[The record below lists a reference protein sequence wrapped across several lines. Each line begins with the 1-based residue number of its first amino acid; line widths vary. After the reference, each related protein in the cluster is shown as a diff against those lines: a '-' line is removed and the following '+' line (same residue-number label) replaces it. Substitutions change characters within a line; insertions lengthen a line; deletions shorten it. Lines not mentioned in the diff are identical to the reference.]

1 MPATALE
8 KMPVHEWHSL
18 PAPEVTRHLD
28 SNLETGLTSAE
39 AAKRQEHFGSNELKG
54 KRGKSPIVRFLLQ
67 FNQPLLYILLIA
79 GAIKALLGEWVNAW
93 VIWGV
98 TLINAII
105 GFIQESKAE
114 SAIAALAAAVQTE
127 ATVIRN
133 GQKVRVSSR
142 DLVPGDLVLLASGDK
157 VPADL
162 RLVQVRNLQVNESA
176 LTGESVAVEK
186 DTQPLNPDA
195 PLAER
200 TNMAYAGS
208 FVTSGTGSGIVV
220 AIGDATETGR
230 ISQLIEQRT
239 SLTTPLTRKFD
250 KFSRTLLYIIL
261 GIAALT
267 FAVGL
272 GYGNSWVEMFEAAVA
287 LAVSAIPEGLPAV
300 VTVTLAIGV
309 SRMARRHAI
318 VRKLPAVETLGSAT
332 VICSDKTG
340 TLTEN
345 QMTVQAVYAGGKHY
359 AVSGGGYNPEGE
371 ILESGEQES
380 KSAAE
385 ILATNIALQE
395 CLIAG
400 LLCNDSH
407 LEAVNGQWKVVG
419 DPTEGA
425 LIVVANKAGL
435 SSSSL
440 EREMPR
446 CDVIP
451 FESEHQ
457 YMATLHEQGRGTRS
471 EERGKESKIQNLK
484 SKIVYVKGSVEA
496 ILSRCEQQLDD
507 RGQLAPVAQE
517 TVHREIDAMAKQGLR
532 VLAFANKS
540 VPTDRSS
547 LEHADIRTGLVFLGL
562 QGMIDPP
569 RKEAIRAVQACQ
581 QAGIQVKMITG
592 DHAVTAAAIAAQMGL
607 KKQGEVLAFTGKEIA
622 QMDRQELAAA
632 VEDGVVFARVA
643 PEQKLR
649 LVEALQSK
657 GEIVAMTG
665 DGVNDAPALKQAD
678 IGIAMGGAGTE
689 VAKEA
694 ADMIL
699 TDDNFASIE
708 AAVEEG
714 RTVYRNLLKAIAFIL
729 PVNGGE
735 SMTILI
741 SVLLA
746 RELPILSLQVLWLN
760 MVNSIAMTVP
770 LAFEPKSEGVMQQPP
785 RRPNEPLLSS
795 RLIKRILVISAFNWI
810 LIFGVFE
817 WIRTTTGNIDLAR
830 TMAIQALVAG
840 RIFYLLSISQLGA
853 AIIAKISGRA
863 EKLSDAP
870 AIVIGIICT
879 VALQLLFSQWN
890 LMNELFS
897 TAPLNIN
904 QWFICLLVSLPMI
917 AVATLVNRF
926 DPLN

>member
-1 MPATALE
+1 MTATIRDKLPEQHWHNLPTQEVNRYLE
-8 KMPVHEWHSL
+8 
-18 PAPEVTRHLD
+18 

-39 AAKRQEHFGSNELKG
+39 AAKRQQRFGFNELKG
-54 KRGKSPIVRFLLQ
+54 KPGKSPIIKFLLQ

-105 GFIQESKAE
+105 GFVQESKAE
-114 SAIAALAAAVQTE
+114 SAIAALASSVQTD
-127 ATVIRN
+127 ATVIRD
-133 GQKVRVSSR
+133 GQKVRVSSK
-142 DLVPGDLVLLASGDK
+142 DIVPGDIVLLASGDK

-162 RLVQVRNLQVNESA
+162 RLIQVRNLQVNESA

-186 DTQPLNPDA
+186 LTQTLNTEA

-200 TNMAYAGS
+200 INMAYAGS
-208 FVTSGTGSGIVV
+208 FVTFGTTKGIVV
-220 AIGDATETGR
+220 AIGDNTETGR
-230 ISQLIEQRT
+230 ISKLIEQRT
-239 SLTTPLTRKFD
+239 NLSTPLTRKFD

-272 GYGNSWVEMFEAAVA
+272 GYGNSWVAMFEAAVA

-345 QMTVQAVYAGGKHY
+345 QMTVQAIYAGREHY
-359 AVSGGGYNPEGE
+359 QVSGTGYNPEGE
-371 ILESGEQES
+371 IRALEKQVTSSSIEKDGIS
-380 KSAAE
+380 NL
-385 ILATNIALQE
+385 ITLRE

-400 LLCNDSH
+400 LLCNDSR
-407 LEAVNGQWKVVG
+407 LEQKNGNWVVIG

-425 LIVVANKAGL
+425 LITVANKAGL
-435 SSSSL
+435 FSSLL

-446 CDVIP
+446 LDSIP
-451 FESEHQ
+451 FESEFQ
-457 YMATLHEQGRGTRS
+457 YMATLHRGS
-471 EERGKESKIQNLK
+471 KENAPLK
-484 SKIVYVKGSVEA
+484 TIYVKGSVEA
-496 ILSRCEQQLDD
+496 ILKRCEQGLDAQ
-507 RGQLAPVAQE
+507 GNITPVNQE
-517 TVHREIDAMAKQGLR
+517 TVNQQVDAMAEQGLR
-532 VLAFANKS
+532 VLAFAYKS
-540 VPTDRSS
+540 VPNTQSS
-547 LEHADIRTGLVFLGL
+547 LEHDDIKAGLIFLGL

-569 RKEAIRAVQACQ
+569 RAEAIKAVKGCQ
-581 QAGIQVKMITG
+581 QAGIKVKMITG
-592 DHAVTAAAIAAQMGL
+592 DHAVTAAAIAQRMGL
-607 KKQGEVLAFTGKEIA
+607 NKQESVIAFTGIELS
-622 QMDRQELAAA
+622 QMSQQELTNA

-694 ADMIL
+694 SDMIL
-699 TDDNFASIE
+699 TDDNFASIK

-735 SMTILI
+735 SMTILL

-770 LAFEPKSEGVMQQPP
+770 LAFEPKSERVLQRPP
-785 RRPNEPLLSS
+785 RNPNSPLLSGN
-795 RLIKRILVISAFNWI
+795 LLKRILVISAFNWI

-817 WIRTTTGNIDLAR
+817 WIRATTGNIALAR

-840 RIFYLLSISQLGA
+840 RIIYLLSISQLSS
-853 AIIAKISGRA
+853 AIVNKIRGIGKIS
-863 EKLSDAP
+863 DAR
-870 AIVIGIICT
+870 AIVSGIVCT
-879 VALQLLFSQWN
+879 VILQVIFSQWSV
-890 LMNELFS
+890 MNQLFS
-897 TAPLNIN
+897 TTALNLN
-904 QWFICLLVSLPMI
+904 QWLLCLLVGLPMI
-917 AVATLVNRF
+917 AVATFVNRF
-926 DPLN
+926 DSPN